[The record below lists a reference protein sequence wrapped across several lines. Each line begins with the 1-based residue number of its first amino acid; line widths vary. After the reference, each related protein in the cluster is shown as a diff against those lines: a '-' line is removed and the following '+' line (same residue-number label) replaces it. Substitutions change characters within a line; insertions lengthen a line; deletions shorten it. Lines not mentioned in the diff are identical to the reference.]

1 MCTSDVTPLLLYS
14 NSNEEDGYTLDFG
27 TKHKCR
33 NYDKIA
39 SWEEQ
44 NLAVALEVSFNHLFG
59 L

>member
-1 MCTSDVTPLLLYS
+1 MGTM
-14 NSNEEDGYTLDFG
+14 DFG
-27 TKHKCR
+27 TKDKCR